1 MWDCKYHIVIV
12 PKYWKKVLYGT
23 ARVEIGTIIRELA
36 KQKEVEVIE
45 GTACPD
51 HMHMILSIPP
61 KHSVAYIMGFLKGK
75 SAIRAHNTFARKR
88 SVSQKSFWSRGYFVS
103 TVGIDE
109 DIIRKYVQDQWKNDQ
124 FFDGPELDLHW
135 DWGKQL
141 VALAHFS

>member
-12 PKYWKKVLYGT
+12 PKYRKKVLYGT

-135 DWGKQL
+135 D
-141 VALAHFS
+141 